1 MCYGAKP
8 FSSGDEKE
16 EDLIEKP
23 VRRRRKKR
31 QKTKYNL
38 RQLENQEDRKLAARF
53 WKQNKSFVWKGSCFS
68 IKNTVC
74 SVRLERV
81 PDPESDLELR
91 LSSDSVDDLIK
102 SSSCSE
108 GRTSKSSK
116 DDNSKQLPTRP
127 RFPQPGTEAR
137 AQKQK
142 KSTSPRFPAMVVDDD
157 DVKPLLGRD
166 GQVLPS
172 CSELSRPCVSQE
184 DIDIIDLLGSSDSSE
199 EVEEKRPPTSS
210 SASESELIASDLEQ
224 EEVDERSSNINQRGD
239 FEGNDLSKAVEVQS
253 QAEIHP
259 DESARRKS
267 SESARRKSSEVDIL
281 DLISSDLEEEE
292 AAAPIIYLSTMRA
305 SESSRTLTNDPDVIE
320 TDDEDYLAVMAAAEN
335 VAKRDNREEKT
346 EKTKPVAK
354 YRPGPASSKKGMPSI
369 VYDLSSDDNDNDQG
383 NEADVEDDDLV
394 DVSDSEDENSYLN
407 HRSSSFEDLDSD
419 GNSYLDHRGDTSDE
433 LDDGCEENC
442 ENLVV
447 IEEDEEKEEEE
458 GAVCIIG
465 EIRNETIEDE
475 DQETSNRTEGA
486 VEIDEREIE
495 KTDNNNHHVETIDG
509 EGEQRP
515 SSPAPFVISEVRTGI
530 GTEAENDWD
539 DILVEDIDARQSS
552 VEPESTPRS
561 HVNQHRPPLNNRQ
574 RSSGG
579 PEVVRLSP
587 PREMPEPEI
596 TLLPITSTPDPRP
609 STSNRTRTST
619 KSGPLSSSATTAFR
633 STFAGIAPC
642 APQVS
647 GSLLLEPPE
656 QRGLSPRSQRPLG
669 NVDTAKEGP
678 RSEWEAGEVQ
688 NKNNP
693 GTSSGRRQ
701 EWDTH
706 LRLHTVSTNSG
717 GIVPKKKKRKG
728 RGKKKS
734 NSVVDSTVQLE
745 HGEEVEALN

>member
-53 WKQNKSFVWKGSCFS
+53 WKQNKSFVWKGSCFP

-108 GRTSKSSK
+108 GRSSKCSK

-127 RFPQPGTEAR
+127 HFAQPGTEAR

-172 CSELSRPCVSQE
+172 RSELSRPRVSQD

-210 SASESELIASDLEQ
+210 SASELIGSDLEQ
-224 EEVDERSSNINQRGD
+224 EVDERSSNINQRGD
-239 FEGNDLSKAVEVQS
+239 FEGNDLG
-253 QAEIHP
+253 
-259 DESARRKS
+259 ESAQRKS

-292 AAAPIIYLSTMRA
+292 VAAPIIYLSAMRA

-346 EKTKPVAK
+346 EKTPKPLAK

-447 IEEDEEKEEEE
+447 IEGDEEKEEEE

-486 VEIDEREIE
+486 VQIDEGGIE
-495 KTDNNNHHVETIDG
+495 KTDNNNDNVETIDG
-509 EGEQRP
+509 EGEQMP

-561 HVNQHRPPLNNRQ
+561 HVNQQHCPPLNNRQ

-587 PREMPEPEI
+587 PREMPEPEV
-596 TLLPITSTPDPRP
+596 TLLPITSTQDPSP

-633 STFAGIAPC
+633 STFAAIAPR
-642 APQVS
+642 APKVS

-656 QRGLSPRSQRPLG
+656 QRGLSPRSRRSLG
-669 NVDTAKEGP
+669 KVDTAKEGP

-688 NKNNP
+688 NKNNA

-706 LRLHTVSTNSG
+706 LRLHTVSTNSSG
-717 GIVPKKKKRKG
+717 TVPKKKKRKG

>member
-1 MCYGAKP
+1 
-8 FSSGDEKE
+8 
-16 EDLIEKP
+16 
-23 VRRRRKKR
+23 
-31 QKTKYNL
+31 
-38 RQLENQEDRKLAARF
+38 
-53 WKQNKSFVWKGSCFS
+53 
-68 IKNTVC
+68 
-74 SVRLERV
+74 
-81 PDPESDLELR
+81 
-91 LSSDSVDDLIK
+91 
-102 SSSCSE
+102 
-108 GRTSKSSK
+108 
-116 DDNSKQLPTRP
+116 
-127 RFPQPGTEAR
+127 
-137 AQKQK
+137 
-142 KSTSPRFPAMVVDDD
+142 MVVDDD

-259 DESARRKS
+259 DESDRRKS

-447 IEEDEEKEEEE
+447 IEGDEEKEEEE

-465 EIRNETIEDE
+465 EIRNETIEEE
-475 DQETSNRTEGA
+475 DQETSNRTESA
-486 VEIDEREIE
+486 VQIDEREIE
-495 KTDNNNHHVETIDG
+495 KTDNNNH
-509 EGEQRP
+509 Q
-515 SSPAPFVISEVRTGI
+515 
-530 GTEAENDWD
+530 
-539 DILVEDIDARQSS
+539 
-552 VEPESTPRS
+552 
-561 HVNQHRPPLNNRQ
+561 
-574 RSSGG
+574 
-579 PEVVRLSP
+579 
-587 PREMPEPEI
+587 
-596 TLLPITSTPDPRP
+596 
-609 STSNRTRTST
+609 
-619 KSGPLSSSATTAFR
+619 
-633 STFAGIAPC
+633 C
-642 APQVS
+642 
-647 GSLLLEPPE
+647 
-656 QRGLSPRSQRPLG
+656 
-669 NVDTAKEGP
+669 
-678 RSEWEAGEVQ
+678 
-688 NKNNP
+688 
-693 GTSSGRRQ
+693 
-701 EWDTH
+701 
-706 LRLHTVSTNSG
+706 
-717 GIVPKKKKRKG
+717 
-728 RGKKKS
+728 
-734 NSVVDSTVQLE
+734 
-745 HGEEVEALN
+745 

>member
-1 MCYGAKP
+1 
-8 FSSGDEKE
+8 
-16 EDLIEKP
+16 
-23 VRRRRKKR
+23 
-31 QKTKYNL
+31 
-38 RQLENQEDRKLAARF
+38 
-53 WKQNKSFVWKGSCFS
+53 
-68 IKNTVC
+68 
-74 SVRLERV
+74 
-81 PDPESDLELR
+81 
-91 LSSDSVDDLIK
+91 
-102 SSSCSE
+102 
-108 GRTSKSSK
+108 
-116 DDNSKQLPTRP
+116 
-127 RFPQPGTEAR
+127 
-137 AQKQK
+137 
-142 KSTSPRFPAMVVDDD
+142 
-157 DVKPLLGRD
+157 
-166 GQVLPS
+166 
-172 CSELSRPCVSQE
+172 
-184 DIDIIDLLGSSDSSE
+184 
-199 EVEEKRPPTSS
+199 
-210 SASESELIASDLEQ
+210 
-224 EEVDERSSNINQRGD
+224 
-239 FEGNDLSKAVEVQS
+239 
-253 QAEIHP
+253 
-259 DESARRKS
+259 
-267 SESARRKSSEVDIL
+267 
-281 DLISSDLEEEE
+281 
-292 AAAPIIYLSTMRA
+292 MRA

-354 YRPGPASSKKGMPSI
+354 YRPGPASSKKEMPSI

-447 IEEDEEKEEEE
+447 IEGDEEKEEEE

-656 QRGLSPRSQRPLG
+656 QRGLCPISRRPLG
-669 NVDTAKEGP
+669 KVDTAKEGP
-678 RSEWEAGEVQ
+678 KSEWEAGEVQ

-706 LRLHTVSTNSG
+706 LRLHTVSTNSSR
-717 GIVPKKKKRKG
+717 IVPKKKKRKG